1 MRVLNGLLRVSSKIL
16 LLEDDLLLSESLQD
30 LLEEE
35 GYLLD
40 CARNGEQALEML
52 YKKKYDLYLFDIN
65 VPLINGLELLK
76 ELRQNDD
83 TTHAIYITS
92 YSDKET
98 LTNAF
103 SCGADDYIKKP
114 FDNDELL
121 LRISAN
127 LQRLHVEESLS
138 FKALHVDNT
147 HKSISLDEKVL
158 ELSLKEFMLLK
169 LLIIHAEKILTKEMI
184 IDALWSPS
192 QSVSDGAIRV
202 YINRIKSVIEPY
214 IVENIRGVGY
224 RLIS

>member
-1 MRVLNGLLRVSSKIL
+1 MSSKIL

-76 ELRQNDD
+76 ELRQNSDS
-83 TTHAIYITS
+83 THAIYITS

-103 SCGADDYIKKP
+103 SYGADDYIKKP

-121 LRISAN
+121 LRIRAN

-158 ELSLKEFMLLK
+158 ELSLKEFTLLK